1 MPGIT
6 IKLWTRLSLKQAFV
20 DSSVLRILPSNR
32 RRSHLAHSPYI
43 YPLHPA
49 FTKSLKI
56 RTMSS
61 YVVLDVSRKYSNV
74 KVSFSSNVIYTI
86 GEVKICARKWNI
98 KNNHCIDA
106 WQWFYMYTGMLKFIG
121 KQICMHVCVCVLVC
135 SMTIDNSWYYYISLR
150 KRECNHQACTS
161 GDRYVSARQVSGP

>member
-1 MPGIT
+1 MNHSVLIKNYFYAYYCMPGIT

-86 GEVKICARKWNI
+86 GEVKICARK
-98 KNNHCIDA
+98 
-106 WQWFYMYTGMLKFIG
+106 
-121 KQICMHVCVCVLVC
+121 
-135 SMTIDNSWYYYISLR
+135 
-150 KRECNHQACTS
+150 
-161 GDRYVSARQVSGP
+161 